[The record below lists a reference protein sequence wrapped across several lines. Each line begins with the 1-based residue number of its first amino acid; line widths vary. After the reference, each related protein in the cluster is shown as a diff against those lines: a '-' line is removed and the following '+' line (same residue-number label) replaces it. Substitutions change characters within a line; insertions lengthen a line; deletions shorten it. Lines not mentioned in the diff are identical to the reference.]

1 MSLFRFFKARG
12 AAPVARERLQILLA
26 HERVAL
32 GPRDLVAILRDELL
46 ATIARHVEIDP
57 EKVKVTMDRAGAYST
72 LEIDV
77 EIPCDKIAAS
87 PPKRVSAIRSRP
99 TGWGLLP
106 RQLRRRVLQPRIPA
120 RRELEEG
127 LRREHLQLKDRSKK
141 SLSISGQVGSLRA
154 SE

>member
-77 EIPCDKIAAS
+77 EIPCDKIAAG
-87 PPKRVSAIRSRP
+87 ASRGDVP
-99 TGWGLLP
+99 
-106 RQLRRRVLQPRIPA
+106 
-120 RRELEEG
+120 
-127 LRREHLQLKDRSKK
+127 S
-141 SLSISGQVGSLRA
+141 RA
-154 SE
+154 SAA